1 MNSYD
6 DPAFKV
12 SDLDIKLKQVDKI
25 FSKVNGTPKPRE
37 KKIKMDNVKFE
48 GNTID
53 GEDADWSDFIKVEG
67 GESENSDKKENKSEE
82 KSAEE

>member
-1 MNSYD
+1 
-6 DPAFKV
+6 
-12 SDLDIKLKQVDKI
+12 
-25 FSKVNGTPKPRE
+25 
-37 KKIKMDNVKFE
+37 MDNVKFD